1 MSIADQTKRYCK
13 FFDYLKKPMAFAAF
27 LSCENEKIG
36 TEAQKSFIVTYA
48 TYCEN
53 SDGDQP
59 GSLLL
64 KALLVNGLLNGILRR
79 AFFRCDVE

>member
-1 MSIADQTKRYCK
+1 
-13 FFDYLKKPMAFAAF
+13 MAFAAF
-27 LSCENEKIG
+27 LFCENEKNE
-36 TEAQKSFIVTYA
+36 TEAQKSFIVTCA
-48 TYCEN
+48 TYCES

-79 AFFRCDVE
+79 AFEDAM